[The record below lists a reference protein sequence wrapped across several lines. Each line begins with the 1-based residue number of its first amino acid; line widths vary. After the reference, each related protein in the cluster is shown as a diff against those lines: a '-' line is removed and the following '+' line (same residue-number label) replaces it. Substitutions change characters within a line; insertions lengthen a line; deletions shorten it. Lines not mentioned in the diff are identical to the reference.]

1 MNSPRVVDTENTGGE
16 NMKVPM
22 QKQKVR
28 KRNNGKSLTVAPHPV
43 RSVDRN
49 LQILKQGLGHLDGSL
64 RDGLDKSP
72 LLAFPFL
79 FGLLAF
85 IFLLGLL
92 SPLIAPGRDFRLPDQ
107 NLSFPQDARVDS
119 FLLNTADL
127 DKVLTDGS
135 VSVPAAPE
143 LPQEQ
148 PVVKLQTTTYTVKAG
163 ESISAIANRNN
174 ITLSTLI
181 SFNNIT
187 NVRKINSGTE
197 LVIPNGD
204 GVLYTVR
211 KGDSLSSIARGNNV
225 AYEKILDAN
234 GLGTPVVS
242 VGQKLYLPGVP
253 LSAWEL
259 KQALGELF
267 IYPTRGYISSRFG
280 YRMDPFTGI
289 RSFHNGVDIANA
301 KNTPIRAAM
310 EGRVSD
316 TGFNSSYGNYVII
329 DHGNGFQ
336 TLYGHMSSFVVNPG
350 MHVNQGQL
358 IGLMGS
364 TGYSTGNHCHFS
376 IFKWNRPLDP
386 LNYLY

>member
-1 MNSPRVVDTENTGGE
+1 
-16 NMKVPM
+16 M

-28 KRNNGKSLTVAPHPV
+28 NKNEGRSRQRFSPLASSLTVRV
-43 RSVDRN
+43 
-49 LQILKQGLGHLDGSL
+49 QGLKQGFGYLEMSL

-72 LLAFPFL
+72 LLTFPFL
-79 FGLLAF
+79 FGLLLF
-85 IFLLGLL
+85 ILLLGFLTPFVL
-92 SPLIAPGRDFRLPDQ
+92 PSRDFRLPGQ
-107 NLSFPQDARVDS
+107 ELVFPQDIKIAGYLVNNSD
-119 FLLNTADL
+119 LN
-127 DKVLTDGS
+127 KVLTDDTA
-135 VSVPAAPE
+135 VTVPD

-148 PVVKLQTTTYTVKAG
+148 PVVKLQTTSYTVKAG
-163 ESISAIANRNN
+163 ESISSIANRNN
-174 ITLSTLI
+174 ITLGTLI
-181 SFNNIT
+181 SFNNIVS
-187 NVRKINSGTE
+187 VRRINSGTE
-197 LVIPNGD
+197 LQIPNSD
-204 GVLYTVR
+204 GILYTVH
-211 KGDSLSSIARGNNV
+211 KGDSLSSIARNNNI

-234 GLGTPVVS
+234 GLTTPVVS
-242 VGQKLYLPGVP
+242 SGQKLFLPGVP
-253 LSAWEL
+253 LSNWEL

-267 IYPTRGYISSRFG
+267 IYPTRGYITSRFG
-280 YRMDPFTGI
+280 YRLDPFTGV
-289 RSFHNGVDIANA
+289 RSFHNGVDIANS

-336 TLYGHMSSFVVNPG
+336 TLYGHMSSFVVSPG
-350 MHVNQGQL
+350 TYVNQGQL